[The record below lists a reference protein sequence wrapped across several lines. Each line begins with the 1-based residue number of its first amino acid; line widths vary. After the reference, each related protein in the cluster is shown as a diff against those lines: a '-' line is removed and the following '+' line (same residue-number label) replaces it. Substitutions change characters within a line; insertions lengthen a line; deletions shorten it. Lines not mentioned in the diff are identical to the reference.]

1 MMPRQK
7 MKKPIFTNNAP
18 AALGPYSQAVQW
30 GDIVFISGQI
40 PLIPASGE
48 LNNKTFN
55 DQTFQV
61 IDNLEAICKEA
72 GGSLDNILKL
82 TIFLTDLSKFDEVNE
97 IMSKRFSEPF
107 PARTTV
113 EISKLPKG
121 VDIEMDAILSIDV

>member
-1 MMPRQK
+1 

-18 AALGPYSQAVQW
+18 AALGPYSQAIQW
-30 GDIVFISGQI
+30 GDVVFISGQI
-40 PLIPASGE
+40 PLMPASGE
-48 LNNKTFN
+48 LNNKTFH
-55 DQTFQV
+55 DQASQV

-72 GGSLDNILKL
+72 GGSLNNILKL

-107 PARTTV
+107 PARATD

-121 VDIEMDAILSIDV
+121 VDIEMDAILSIEV

>member
-1 MMPRQK
+1 MQRPK

-107 PARTTV
+107 PARATV

>member
-1 MMPRQK
+1 
-7 MKKPIFTNNAP
+7 MKKSIFTNNAP
-18 AALGPYSQAVQW
+18 AAIGPYSQAIQW
-30 GDIVFISGQI
+30 GDMVFISGQI
-40 PLIPASGE
+40 PLIPASAE

-55 DQTFQV
+55 DQASQV

-72 GGSLDNILKL
+72 GGNLNNILKL

-107 PARTTV
+107 PARATV

-121 VDIEMDAILSIDV
+121 VDIEMDAILSIEV